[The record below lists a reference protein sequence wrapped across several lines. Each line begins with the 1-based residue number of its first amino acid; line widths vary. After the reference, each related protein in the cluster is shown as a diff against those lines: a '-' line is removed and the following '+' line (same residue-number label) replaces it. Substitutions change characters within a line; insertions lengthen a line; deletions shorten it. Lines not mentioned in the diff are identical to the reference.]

1 MRLGNVGCGATTGST
16 TSITCTL
23 TRGPAAGTY
32 AKVEVLSADGLVPV
46 DLTQVSPITVSLT
59 GVSIFPNISLNQA
72 GGDEITIQA
81 SGLPQTTGEIQ
92 VTFSDN
98 TNCIVM
104 ETSDTEAKCITEGF
118 DQNTISTST
127 PYTTTVTV
135 NSESDSS

>member
-1 MRLGNVGCGATTGST
+1 MRLGNVGCGATTGSA

-81 SGLPQTTGEIQ
+81 SGLPQTTGEIH

-104 ETSDTEAKCITEGF
+104 ETSETEAKCITEGF
-118 DQNTISTST
+118 DQNTISTS

-135 NSESDSS
+135 NSQNDSS